1 MNNSPAAGIVP
12 YIKNPDGKIEF
23 LLGFET
29 KINKWSGFV
38 GGYEES
44 DINIINTAVREFN
57 EETANIFE
65 NDLIT
70 FKSKII
76 SGDCLLITDSTKN
89 RLVYIWFIKIPN
101 TSINLPELFLQNKS
115 LLSGSEYREKTEI
128 KWFKISDIRKSKNI
142 LYKLKSSILNNYL
155 QLL

>member
-12 YIKNPDGKIEF
+12 YIITPEGKIEF

-29 KINKWSGFV
+29 KMSKWSGFV
-38 GGYEES
+38 GGYEDS
-44 DINIINTAVREFN
+44 DINIINTAIREFN

-76 SGDCLLITDSTKN
+76 SGDSLLITDSTKN
-89 RLVYIWFIKIPN
+89 RLVYIWFVRISMVN
-101 TSINLPELFLQNKS
+101 NLPELFLHNKS
-115 LLSGSEYREKTEI
+115 LLSENHYQEKSEI
-128 KWFKISDIRKSKNI
+128 KWFKLNEIRKSKDI